1 MEFLGLLGNVDHS
14 ILEVDFGRGFIVE
27 AMNMSEFAHICEED
41 FGIADVW
48 IKLDY
53 DWGCCSQDAFKRP
66 EHVYLIRK
74 TLHDYPEYSGESDDA
89 KSRVVYWDLE
99 HAYQNKIIEYLQ
111 DKIRKLRLLK
121 EGSIRLSI
129 EIFFRIEDDIW
140 EMDSSRESTLA
151 CENRLFHLTKSE
163 LREAND
169 YLSDGLI
176 DSKHK
181 YLQFAVENFELS
193 YSISQ
198 YQLEFLSLMI
208 SLEALLNDANSELRF
223 RVSRG
228 CAVLL
233 GKTKS
238 ESNAVLK
245 IVKDLYDKRSVLVHT
260 GNQNKITKADVL
272 QLKDIVRRA
281 LRASLALNLP
291 KAELSTL
298 LMEKGFG
305 VASKIRKSYN
315 K

>member
-14 ILEVDFGRGFIVE
+14 ILEIDFGRGFVVE
-27 AMNMSEFAHICEED
+27 AMDMSEFAHICEED

-48 IKLDY
+48 FKLDY
-53 DWGCCSQDAFKRP
+53 DWGCCSQDQFKRP
-66 EHVYLIRK
+66 DYVYLIRK
-74 TLHDYPEYSGESDDA
+74 TLHDYPEYSGKDDDIKA
-89 KSRVVYWDLE
+89 RVAYWDVE
-99 HAYQNKIIEYLQ
+99 HTYQDKIIDYLQ
-111 DKIRKLRLLK
+111 GQIRKLRLLK
-121 EGSIRLSI
+121 EGSIRLSL
-129 EIFFRIEDDIW
+129 ELFVRIEDDSW
-140 EMDSSRESTLA
+140 EMDSSRESTSA
-151 CENRLFHLTKSE
+151 CENRLFFLTRRE
-163 LREAND
+163 LREANA

-181 YLQFAVENFELS
+181 YLQFAVQNFELS

-233 GKTKS
+233 GKTKA
-238 ESNAVLK
+238 ESNSVFKL
-245 IVKDLYDKRSVLVHT
+245 VKNLYDKRSVLVHT
-260 GNQNKITKADVL
+260 GDQSKIAKADVL
-272 QLKDIVRRA
+272 QLKDIVRRS
-281 LRASLALNLP
+281 LRVSLELSLP

-305 VASKIRKSYN
+305 VANKIRKL
-315 K
+315 